1 MKGVDTC
8 ACREDI
14 LGQCGHA
21 CLLEVRTPPHTP
33 VYWRTGQT
41 LLVGGLVVLMSPV
54 NRLTGKVCIRLAP
67 APSGLTG

>member
-1 MKGVDTC
+1 MLQCRIAHFACLQGKPMKGVDTC

-41 LLVGGLVVLMSPV
+41 LLVGGLV
-54 NRLTGKVCIRLAP
+54 LAR
-67 APSGLTG
+67 ATSWGA